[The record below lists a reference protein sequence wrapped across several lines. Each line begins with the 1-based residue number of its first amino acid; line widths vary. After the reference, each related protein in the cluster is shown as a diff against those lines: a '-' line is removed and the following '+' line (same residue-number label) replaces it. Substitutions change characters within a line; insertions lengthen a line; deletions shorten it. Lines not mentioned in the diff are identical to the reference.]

1 MVVRLGKLGDV
12 SGIVVLGS
20 DYGQNGARQMPLKIS
35 ISENGTTWTEVFR
48 TNEQKGPWRI
58 PLAGKATR
66 VQFVKAERDDDRKEF
81 FHLAGIRVYGRRL
94 Q

>member
-1 MVVRLGKLGDV
+1 
-12 SGIVVLGS
+12 
-20 DYGQNGARQMPLKIS
+20 
-35 ISENGTTWTEVFR
+35 VFR
-48 TNEQKGPWRI
+48 TTEQKGPWRI

-66 VQFVKAERDDDRKEF
+66 VQFVKAERDDERKEF